1 VAFESDAGLADGLAK
16 GLAKGLAGGFAEE
29 AVGNA
34 AFVLALR
41 ARGLRDRAVLR
52 AMERVPRARFAP
64 PEHADLA
71 RRDLALPLPCGAV
84 MTAPCTVA
92 RMLAV
97 LRVEPGQRVL
107 EIGTGSGYVTML
119 LAELGA
125 AVTSVERY
133 ATLADAARGRIISDA
148 PVAILHADGLAEA
161 GEGPYDRVLVNGA
174 VGSLSPAWLTALAP
188 DGRLVAGLGSPGGC
202 RLTLYRHAP
211 EGCETGPPARLSG
224 LVPGRALAL

>member
-1 VAFESDAGLADGLAK
+1 MGPDSGAEPGLT
-16 GLAKGLAGGFAEE
+16 GGPAEE
-29 AVGNA
+29 AIGNA

-84 MTAPCTVA
+84 MTAPGTVA
-92 RMLAV
+92 RMLA
-97 LRVEPGQRVL
+97 LLSVEPGQRVL
-107 EIGTGSGYVTML
+107 EIGTGSGYVTAL

-125 AVTSVERY
+125 AVTSLERY
-133 ATLADAARGRIISDA
+133 AALAEAARGRISPDA
-148 PVAILHADGLAEA
+148 PVAVRQADGLAEA

-174 VGSLSPAWLTALAP
+174 VGALNPGWIAALAP
-188 DGRLVAGLGSPGGC
+188 AGRLVAGLGAPGGC

-211 EGCETGPPARLSG
+211 EGCETGPPARLAG